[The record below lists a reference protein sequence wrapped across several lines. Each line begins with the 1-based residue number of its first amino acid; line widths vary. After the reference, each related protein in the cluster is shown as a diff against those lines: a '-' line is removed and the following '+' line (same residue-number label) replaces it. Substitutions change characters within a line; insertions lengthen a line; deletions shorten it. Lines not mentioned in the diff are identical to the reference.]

1 MTNMDRAEFY
11 LARQNQEL
19 VAAARATHPESRRIH
34 QRLAD
39 AYADLAAAELPTEIA
54 AIKIPA

>member
-39 AYADLAAAELPTEIA
+39 AYADLAAEELPTA
-54 AIKIPA
+54 TPAIKILA